1 MKLQSH
7 YNRASVIGAICVLFI
22 ATIGYYFL
30 LNNVLM
36 EQVDDA
42 LAVEEA
48 EIYDYIK
55 KHDSLPDESVYEDQ
69 QLFFVKKTGPSF
81 RAFNSLKIYNP
92 EEKETESHRQ
102 LVFTLTVH
110 NEQYVATIRKS
121 TESGQDLLW
130 LILFSTLPMVM
141 LLMIIVYFI
150 KRHLERKLWR
160 PFYVTLSAIK
170 KFNLSA
176 PQNITTQPTRITEFR
191 QLNESVLS
199 MTDKVRKDYQSLK
212 RFTDNASHEIQ
223 TPLAVIHSKLDIL
236 IQQPELK
243 EDSMELIERIYSSVE
258 KLSGITQK
266 LLLLTKIEQQ
276 QFSKKEAISISSI
289 VNEKITEMQD
299 WINSAQLNVLI
310 HGTDGHVQMDK
321 DLAAILVS
329 NLLRNAIQH
338 SSPGTDITI
347 ETDAEHL
354 EITNSGLE
362 SLDSSSVFDRFFKGG
377 DSSGNGLGLSIV
389 AQICEQ
395 YGFHYDYEFRQNKH
409 IFSVWYA

>member
-7 YNRASVIGAICVLFI
+7 YNKASVIGAICVLFI
-22 ATIGYYFL
+22 ATIGDYFL
-30 LNNVLM
+30 LNNVLTD
-36 EQVDDA
+36 QVDDA

-48 EIYDYIK
+48 EVYDYIK

-81 RAFNSLKIYNP
+81 REFNSLKIYNP

-130 LILFSTLPMVM
+130 LILFSTLPMVL

-150 KRHLERKLWR
+150 KRYLERKLWR
-160 PFYVTLSAIK
+160 PFYVTLSSIK

-176 PQNITTQPTRITEFR
+176 PQNITTQPTNITEFKE
-191 QLNESVLS
+191 LNESILS
-199 MTDKVRKDYQSLK
+199 MTDKVRKDYQSLR

-243 EDSMELIERIYSSVE
+243 EDSMELIEHIYSSVE

-276 QFSKKEAISISSI
+276 QFSNKEAVAISSI

-299 WINSAQLNVLI
+299 WIKSAQLNVVI
-310 HGTDGHVQMDK
+310 HGTDGQIQMDK
-321 DLAAILVS
+321 DLATILVS
-329 NLLRNAIQH
+329 NLLRNAVQH
-338 SSPGTDITI
+338 SSPGTDIII
-347 ETDAEHL
+347 ETSAEHL
-354 EITNSGLE
+354 EVTNAGIE
-362 SLDSSSVFDRFFKGG
+362 SLDSSRVFDRFFKGD
-377 DSSGNGLGLSIV
+377 DSSGHGLGLSIV

-395 YGFHYDYEFRQNKH
+395 YGFHYDYEFRKDKH
-409 IFSVWYA
+409 IFTVWFL